1 MQQRTKKYEN
11 STPILRTSVH
21 FKCIGSA
28 FSEWTSVP
36 PENQDDFLDIPSTH
50 VWQQVVRRGMT
61 MTDGSSVG
69 PNLDFTSF
77 ISANGSSTTGY
88 LGVNSEGGAN
98 FGIGDP
104 GQVVFFDL
112 SFNPTSNLWETTS
125 SQQ

>member
-1 MQQRTKKYEN
+1 MR
-11 STPILRTSVH
+11 ILLLFLALLFTSNA
-21 FKCIGSA
+21 SA
-28 FSEWTSVP
+28 QHFSEWTSVL
-36 PENQDDFLDIPSTH
+36 PENQDDYLDIPSTH
-50 VWQQVVRRGMT
+50 IWQQVVRRGMT

-88 LGVNSEGGAN
+88 LGVNSEGGPQI

-112 SFNPTSNLWETTS
+112 AFNPTSNLWETTS
-125 SQQ
+125 SQQVDFSYY